1 MTLLMQVPAPV
12 VQLEITEALS
22 SAISAAAGLCAEDQN
37 YLAWRIM
44 EEIAE
49 EQKWTDSFA
58 GSLDVLDKLAAEALA
73 EHDRGETRP
82 LEEIL

>member
-1 MTLLMQVPAPV
+1 M
-12 VQLEITEALS
+12 EITEALAN
-22 SAISAAAGLCAEDQN
+22 AIAEAAKLPAEDQN
-37 YLAWRIM
+37 FLASRLM

-49 EQKWTDSFA
+49 EQKWSDSFA
-58 GSLDVLDKLAAEALA
+58 NSLDTLDKLAAEALA

>member
-22 SAISAAAGLCAEDQN
+22 SAISAAAGLCVEDQN
-37 YLAWRIM
+37 YLGWRIM

-49 EQKWTDSFA
+49 DQKWADSFA
-58 GSLDVLDKLAAEALA
+58 GSLGVLDKLAAEALA

>member
-1 MTLLMQVPAPV
+1 M
-12 VQLEITEALS
+12 EITEALAG
-22 SAISAAAGLCAEDQN
+22 AIAEASKLPAEDHN
-37 YLAWRIM
+37 FLAFRIM

-49 EQKWTDSFA
+49 EKRWSDSFA
-58 GSLDVLDKLAAEALA
+58 CSLSMLDKMAAEALA